1 MVEER
6 SAQMKQIFD
15 ENYQMMAHLAQM
27 NEEQKI
33 YISNLEETVFR
44 KQHHVQFMEE
54 CKGKAESVLTDVKE
68 NLNQ

>member
-15 ENYQMMAHLAQM
+15 ENYQMMAHLTQM

-33 YISNLEETVFR
+33 YISDLEETVFQ
-44 KQHHVQFMEE
+44 KQHHVQVMEG
-54 CKGKAESVLTDVKE
+54 CNGKAESVLTDVKE